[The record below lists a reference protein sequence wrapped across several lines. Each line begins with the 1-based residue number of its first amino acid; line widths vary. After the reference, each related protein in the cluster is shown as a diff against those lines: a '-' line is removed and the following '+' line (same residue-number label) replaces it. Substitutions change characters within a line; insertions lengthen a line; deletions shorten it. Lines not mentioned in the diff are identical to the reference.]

1 MGDLD
6 EILIQVRQRIDRYRG
21 QALGEQNTKSILIDP
36 LLRALGWDVEDFEE
50 VHREYKPKPTDNPV
64 DYALF
69 ILRTPRL
76 FVEAKALGGNLN
88 DRKWANQ
95 IMGYAAV
102 TGVEWVVLTNGDE
115 YRVYN
120 AHAPVP
126 IEEKLFRS
134 VKVSDDGLRAADTLA
149 LLSKARMR
157 ENLIAALWKSS
168 FVDNQIKG
176 ALQGLFG
183 PDPDPAFV
191 RLIRTRLPQ
200 LSPTEIRD
208 SLIRLR
214 VTLDF
219 PAVPATAFPT
229 GDIPDREPSPRQE
242 DLPVDALPSEP
253 GTPWREV
260 TLQDIIG
267 AGLVRLPIEI
277 QKDYKGHHLV
287 GRITAEGNA
296 TWGGREYS
304 SLSTAAGMA
313 RASIIG
319 TPPGRK
325 FPQTNGWTFWQFVDT
340 DDSVKPLD
348 VLRQRYYSRDA
359 STRE

>member
-1 MGDLD
+1 MSDLD
-6 EILIQVRQRIDRYRG
+6 EILVQVRQRIDRYRG
-21 QALGEQNTKSILIDP
+21 QTLGEQNTKSILIDP

-115 YRVYN
+115 YRIYN

-134 VKVSDDGLRAADTLA
+134 VKVSDDGLQAADTLA

-157 ENLIAALWKSS
+157 DNLIATLWKSS
-168 FVDNQIKG
+168 FVDHQIKG
-176 ALQGLFG
+176 ALQALFG
-183 PDPDPAFV
+183 PGPDPSFV
-191 RLIRTRLPQ
+191 RLIRNRLPQ
-200 LSPTEIRD
+200 LSPAEIKD

-219 PAVPATAFPT
+219 PAVPATPPSAR
-229 GDIPDREPSPRQE
+229 DIPDGEPHLPKE
-242 DLPVDALPSEP
+242 DPPVDEPPSET
-253 GTPWREV
+253 GTPWRDV
-260 TLQDIIG
+260 TLQDIVR
-267 AGLVRLPIEI
+267 AGLVRLPLEI

-287 GRITAEGNA
+287 GRITPEGNA
-296 TWGGREYS
+296 SWGGREYS

-313 RASIIG
+313 RASVIG
-319 TPPGRK
+319 IPPGRK
-325 FPQTNGWTFWQFVDT
+325 YPQTNGWIFWQFVDVNG
-340 DDSVKPLD
+340 SVKPLD

-359 STRE
+359 STSA